1 MRSVDECA
9 SCIAR
14 QIARGKR
21 AATADT
27 RVLAPAHP
35 SQVHTRDRLQM
46 ERANGYSGVTW
57 CKWSAPM
64 WYGGAHGGFYET
76 LTSLVYFALL
86 ATPLP
91 VTDPGAH
98 ASCLS
103 LCPPCSLPAA
113 NLCSPRLPHT
123 LSFPDAVVSILCRS
137 YCRSAAHRQNL
148 PSAHSSAV
156 LPIGTRRSDCDSSIC
171 ACVRVQI

>member
-1 MRSVDECA
+1 MSVRA
-9 SCIAR
+9 PCIAR

-35 SQVHTRDRLQM
+35 SQVHTHEIVCKCEM

-91 VTDPGAH
+91 ATDPGAH
-98 ASCLS
+98 ASCLT

-113 NLCSPRLPHT
+113 NLQPSPPSHSASLMP
-123 LSFPDAVVSILCRS
+123 SSPIL
-137 YCRSAAHRQNL
+137 CRSAAHRQNL

-171 ACVRVQI
+171 ACV

>member
-1 MRSVDECA
+1 MRA
-9 SCIAR
+9 PCIAR

-35 SQVHTRDRLQM
+35 SQVHTHEIVCKCEM

-76 LTSLVYFALL
+76 LTSLVYFALCLQLHYLRPTLVRMPL
-86 ATPLP
+86 ASRSAPL
-91 VTDPGAH
+91 
-98 ASCLS
+98 
-103 LCPPCSLPAA
+103 AA
-113 NLCSPRLPHT
+113 YLQLTCSPRLPHT
-123 LSFPDAVVSILCRS
+123 E
-137 YCRSAAHRQNL
+137 L
-148 PSAHSSAV
+148 P
-156 LPIGTRRSDCDSSIC
+156 
-171 ACVRVQI
+171 

>member
-1 MRSVDECA
+1 MSVRA
-9 SCIAR
+9 PCIAR

-35 SQVHTRDRLQM
+35 SQVHTHEIVCKCEM

-91 VTDPGAH
+91 ATDPGAH
-98 ASCLS
+98 ASCLT

-113 NLCSPRLPHT
+113 NLQPSPPSHSASLMPSSLSSVGLQHIAKTSRAHT
-123 LSFPDAVVSILCRS
+123 QAPC
-137 YCRSAAHRQNL
+137 CQ
-148 PSAHSSAV
+148 
-156 LPIGTRRSDCDSSIC
+156 
-171 ACVRVQI
+171 

>member
-1 MRSVDECA
+1 MSVRA
-9 SCIAR
+9 PCIAR

-35 SQVHTRDRLQM
+35 SQVHTHEIVCKCEM

-91 VTDPGAH
+91 ATDPVW
-98 ASCLS
+98 CLVRMPLTS
-103 LCPPCSLPAA
+103 RSTPPAA
-113 NLCSPRLPHT
+113 YLQLTCSPFASLT
-123 LSFPDAVVSILCRS
+123 LSFPDAVVSIL
-137 YCRSAAHRQNL
+137 CRSAAHRQNL

-171 ACVRVQI
+171 ACV